1 MYSSTSCLVQR
12 KVDNYNQLKFREI
25 HINVIFS
32 NNSIQ
37 TNFEFWLDKTCLKV
51 LKKIKN
57 GLKNEHL

>member
-37 TNFEFWLDKTCLKV
+37 TNFECWLDKTCLKV

>member
-51 LKKIKN
+51 LKKFKN